1 MQTFASFRFFNYRL
15 WFAGAI
21 VSNVGTWMQR
31 IAQDWLVLTVLS
43 NNSGVQVGIVTALQF
58 APFLL
63 LAPYAGVVADRFN
76 SRKLLLITQVVAGLL
91 GIGLGVLTL
100 TGHADLWHVYLFATA
115 LGVVSA
121 FDNPVRQTFVTE
133 LVPTVNLPN
142 AVGLNSASFN
152 AARLIGP
159 GLAGVLIA
167 WIGVGWVF
175 IINGLTFA
183 ATIVALLAMRIGE
196 LNEHERAPKK
206 KGQVREGV
214 RYVRRR
220 ADILVIM
227 AIMTVVSA
235 LGLNFQLT
243 SALMARVEFDKGAGE
258 YGILGSIMAIG
269 SLAGALLVARRA
281 RPRLRIIV
289 GAAGM
294 FGLMMVVQAL
304 MPTYRLYA
312 IMCIPVGFFALALL
326 ATANA
331 WVQSTT
337 TPSMRGRAMSLYMMV
352 LMGATPVG
360 SPVVGWIGEAWGPRW
375 AIAVG
380 GLASLAIAVA
390 AAAWSK
396 KYWNLELSYALH
408 RPFVSVAYGRT
419 TSEAARAQREA
430 AKLRVSEQQI
440 EDARS

>member
-43 NNSGVQVGIVTALQF
+43 HNSGVQVGIVTALQF

-76 SRKLLLITQVVAGLL
+76 SRKLLLITQIAAGLL
-91 GIGLGVLTL
+91 GVGLGVLVL
-100 TGHADLWHVYLFATA
+100 SGAAALWHVYLFATA

-133 LVPTVNLPN
+133 LVPTQYLPN

-183 ATIVALLAMRIGE
+183 ATIVALFAMRIRD
-196 LNEHERAPKK
+196 LNEHARAPKR

-227 AIMTVVSA
+227 TIMAVVSS

-281 RPRLRIIV
+281 RPRLRVIV
-289 GAAGM
+289 GAAGL
-294 FGLMMVVQAL
+294 FGAMMLVQAVT
-304 MPTYRLYA
+304 PTYGLYA
-312 IMCIPVGFFALALL
+312 LMCIPVGFFALALL

-337 TPSMRGRAMSLYMMV
+337 APTMRGRAMALYMMV

-360 SPVVGWIGEAWGPRW
+360 SPVVGWIGEQWGPRW
-375 AIAVG
+375 AIAIG
-380 GLASLAIAVA
+380 GIACLAVAVA

-396 KYWNLELSYALH
+396 RFWNLELSYAMH

-430 AKLRVSEQQI
+430 AKLKVSEQQI
-440 EDARS
+440 EDARG